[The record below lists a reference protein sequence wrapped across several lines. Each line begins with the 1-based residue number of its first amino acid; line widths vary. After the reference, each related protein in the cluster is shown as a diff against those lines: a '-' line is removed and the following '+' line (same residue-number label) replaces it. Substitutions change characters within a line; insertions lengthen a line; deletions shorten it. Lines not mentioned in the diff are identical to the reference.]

1 MSALQRMID
10 TNIFCCIEF
19 NQDRTITLFLFRT
32 AHERSHKAIDK
43 KAAEKFRW
51 PWEKI
56 ANKSLNMETDDD
68 DAVVFDNDEQ
78 NLDDSFVPA
87 AET

>member
-1 MSALQRMID
+1 MSVLQRMID
-10 TNIFCCIEF
+10 TNFYQTKMRNRGVF
-19 NQDRTITLFLFRT
+19 VLFFRT

-43 KAAEKFRW
+43 KSAEKFRW

-56 ANKSLNMETDDD
+56 ANKSLNMDDDD

-78 NLDDSFVPA
+78 SLSDSFIPA
-87 AET
+87 ADT